1 MVILITFEEKKEQ
14 LSEKIDE
21 KKTNAKNKVHETQAN
36 ILKKKISCQMNRAE
50 KKIDKAIEEA
60 DKNICK
66 LLKCTNKEIEKG
78 DSPVDLIMF
87 KSSNQFEE
95 IRLEAELK
103 MQQAKVELIKSLE
116 NDVDK
121 LEHLSN
127 IESDTAEVKDKF
139 AKKNV
144 KLKIKLNAEKQKL
157 RKNLTTMKLLNKN
170 NHIF

>member
-1 MVILITFEEKKEQ
+1 
-14 LSEKIDE
+14 
-21 KKTNAKNKVHETQAN
+21 
-36 ILKKKISCQMNRAE
+36 
-50 KKIDKAIEEA
+50 
-60 DKNICK
+60 
-66 LLKCTNKEIEKG
+66 
-78 DSPVDLIMF
+78 MF

-121 LEHLSN
+121 LEHLAN

>member
-1 MVILITFEEKKEQ
+1 
-14 LSEKIDE
+14 
-21 KKTNAKNKVHETQAN
+21 
-36 ILKKKISCQMNRAE
+36 MNRAE

-121 LEHLSN
+121 LEHLAN
-127 IESDTAEVKDKF
+127 IESDTAEVKDKVCEE
-139 AKKNV
+139 KC
-144 KLKIKLNAEKQKL
+144 KIKDKIKCRKAEIKEKLNNDEATE
-157 RKNLTTMKLLNKN
+157 
-170 NHIF
+170 